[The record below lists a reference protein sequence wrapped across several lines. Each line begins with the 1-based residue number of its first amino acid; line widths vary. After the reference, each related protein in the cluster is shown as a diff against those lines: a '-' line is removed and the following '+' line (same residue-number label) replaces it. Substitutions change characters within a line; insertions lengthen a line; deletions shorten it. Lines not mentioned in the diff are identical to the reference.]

1 MLWLYFGMSL
11 EHPVKL
17 VTHPYFCA
25 TDYADDCAAVPGRM
39 EIILEAL
46 EAESDWEQVQ
56 PEPASEGD
64 LRRVHGEAHLATVAL
79 KPRLH
84 AMAALAAGG
93 AIMASE
99 LAMAGE
105 PAFAVVRPPGHH
117 ASRNSGWGYCVYNN
131 IGVALLRLR
140 ALGKISSAL
149 VVDIDAHTGD
159 GTLDVLASWPEAR
172 VFNPYAE
179 DREAYLALLNRELR
193 EMPPVD
199 ILAVSAGFDTYREDV
214 GRKLDTMDFFL
225 VGRALRHY
233 CRRIG
238 HERRFAVLEGGY
250 FLPALGRN
258 VASFCQGF
266 A

>member
-1 MLWLYFGMSL
+1 MK
-11 EHPVKL
+11 VI
-17 VTHPYFCA
+17 THAEFCA
-25 TDYADDCAAVPGRM
+25 TDYAADCAAVAGRI
-39 EIILEAL
+39 EAIQEAL
-46 EAESDWEQVQ
+46 AEETGWERIEARPATDEQL
-56 PEPASEGD
+56 
-64 LRRVHGEAHLATVAL
+64 LRAHSPSRLQAVNL
-79 KPRLH
+79 DPRLK

-93 AIMASE
+93 ALQAAEFAAS
-99 LAMAGE
+99 GQ

-117 ASRNSGWGYCVYNN
+117 AARDSGWGYCVFNN
-131 IGVALLRLR
+131 VGVALLNLR
-140 ALGKISSAL
+140 AEGKVNSAL

-159 GTLDVLASWPEAR
+159 GTIDVLSGWPQAR

-179 DREAYLALLNRELR
+179 NREAYLALLERELR

-199 ILAVSAGFDTYREDV
+199 ILAVSAGFDAYLEDV
-214 GRKLDTMDFFL
+214 GAKLTTMDFFL

-233 CRRIG
+233 CRRLG

-258 VASFCQGF
+258 AAAFCKGF